1 MLCKNSQIFLL
12 SPAANLPN
20 LSVRVG
26 HRDINKKQFLT
37 GKQEKIMRKQ
47 LFGLAAGVAAALA
60 LAGVATAQ
68 ERVVNVYNWSDYID
82 NSILEDFTKETG
94 IKVVYDVFDSNEIL
108 ETKLLAGGSGYDVV
122 VPTGPFLAR
131 QIQAGVFQKLD
142 KSKLPNLANM
152 WPDVMQRLG
161 KYDPGNEYA
170 VNYMWGTTGIGYNVD
185 KVKAALGD
193 VPIDSWAVLFDPA
206 NAEKLKSCGINILDS
221 PDETFAIAMNY
232 IGKNPDSK
240 ETADLEAGGDVY
252 MKIRPFVRT
261 FNSSAYIDELAN
273 GDACITI
280 GWSGDVL
287 QAKSRAEEA
296 KNGVNVNYVIPKEG
310 TYMWFDNLAIP
321 ADAKNVEE
329 AHAFINYLMKPEVIA
344 KASNYVQYANGNLAS
359 QKFLDEAVFKNP
371 SVYPTAETT
380 KKLFTISPYGPRESR
395 VLNRLWTTIKTGS

>member
-1 MLCKNSQIFLL
+1 M
-12 SPAANLPN
+12 
-20 LSVRVG
+20 RVG

-240 ETADLEAGGDVY
+240 ETADLEAGGEVY

>member
-1 MLCKNSQIFLL
+1 L

-20 LSVRVG
+20 LSMRVG